1 MIGPNRRRRSVAAAC
16 VVLGL
21 GISACSASAPTAVT
35 TTTAPVAAAG
45 QYYVSLGDSY
55 AAGFQPTGPKG
66 AGHTTTNGFAYQLP
80 PLASARGYQ
89 LTLVN
94 FGCGGATTASILH
107 KRGCPL
113 LGPGA
118 PAYPRQTQAAA
129 AEAFLTAHPGK
140 IGLVTVSIGGNDLTA
155 CATSPDPISCVT
167 KALATID
174 TDLGVLLPA
183 LRTAAGPN
191 VPIVGTTYPDVIL
204 GDYLSANPASKSLA
218 SVSVVAFMN
227 LINPALQKDYAAVG
241 ASFVDVTSATGAYT
255 PFSQTTDLAP
265 YGTIPVAVARVCQL
279 TFFCQYQDIHPRTVG
294 YTEIANLIAATL
306 PTRTGVAG

>member
-1 MIGPNRRRRSVAAAC
+1 MIGRNWRRTLTLAVAGGA
-16 VVLGL
+16 VGL
-21 GISACSASAPTAVT
+21 GISACSSSTPAAVT
-35 TTTAPVAAAG
+35 TTTAAPSG

-80 PLASARGYQ
+80 GLASARGYH

-94 FGCGGATTASILH
+94 FGCGGATTQSILR

-118 PAYPRQTQAAA
+118 PTYPNQTQAAA
-129 AEAFLTAHPGK
+129 AEAFLTQHPGK
-140 IGLVTVSIGGNDLTA
+140 VGLVTVSIGGNDLTD
-155 CATSPDPISCVT
+155 CASSADPISCVS
-167 KALATID
+167 KALATINA
-174 TDLGVLLPA
+174 DLGVLLPA

-204 GDYLSANPASKSLA
+204 GDYLSANPANKSLA
-218 SVSVVAFMN
+218 TVSVTAFMD
-227 LINPALQKDYAAVG
+227 LINPALQKDYAAIG
-241 ASFVDVTSATGAYT
+241 ASFVDVTAATGAYT
-255 PFSQTTDLAP
+255 PFSQTTSLPP

-279 TFFCQYQDIHPRTVG
+279 TFFCQYQDIHPRTLG
-294 YTEIANLIAATL
+294 YTEIATLIAGTL
-306 PTRTGVAG
+306 PTR

>member
-1 MIGPNRRRRSVAAAC
+1 MIGPNRRRSSLAVAC

-21 GISACSASAPTAVT
+21 GISACSTSSPVAVT
-35 TTTAPVAAAG
+35 TTTVAVAG

-66 AGHTTTNGFAYQLP
+66 VGHTTTNGFAYQLP
-80 PLASARGYQ
+80 RLASARGYQ

-107 KRGCPL
+107 TRGCPL

-118 PAYPRQTQAAA
+118 PSYPRQTQAAA
-129 AEAFLTAHPGK
+129 AEAFLTGHPGK

-155 CATSPDPISCVT
+155 CATSPDPIGCVS
-167 KALATID
+167 KALATIN

-183 LRTAAGPN
+183 LRAAAGPY

-218 SVSVVAFMN
+218 SVSVAAFMG

-241 ASFVDVTSATGAYT
+241 ASFVDVTAATGAYT

-279 TFFCQYQDIHPRTVG
+279 TFFCKYQDIHPRTVG
-294 YTEIANLIAATL
+294 YTEIATLIAATL
-306 PTRTGVAG
+306 PPR

>member
-1 MIGPNRRRRSVAAAC
+1 MIGPSRRRSSVAVAC
-16 VVLGL
+16 GLLGL
-21 GISACSASAPTAVT
+21 GMSACGGSSPSAVT
-35 TTTAPVAAAG
+35 TTTLAATG

-66 AGHTTTNGFAYQLP
+66 VGHTTTNGSAYQLP
-80 PLASARGYQ
+80 GLASARGYH

-94 FGCGGATTASILH
+94 FGCGGATTESMLH
-107 KRGCPL
+107 SRGCPL

-118 PAYPRQTQAAA
+118 PHYPKQSQAAA
-129 AEAFLTAHPGK
+129 AEAFLTGHPGK

-155 CATSPDPISCVT
+155 CATSPDPIGCVS
-167 KALATID
+167 KALTTIN

-183 LRTAAGPN
+183 LRAAAGPD

-218 SVSVVAFMN
+218 SVSVAAFMS
-227 LINPALQKDYAAVG
+227 LINPALEKDYAAVG

-255 PFSQTTDLAP
+255 PFSQTTNLAP
-265 YGTIPVAVARVCQL
+265 YGTIPVAVAKVCQL

-294 YTEIANLIAATL
+294 YTEIATLIAAIL
-306 PTRTGVAG
+306 PPR